1 MIIPENDPRPTFVN
15 QRKYILIGVLIII
28 ALISLFLIYYFVQSP
43 SVMFILFIF
52 LLLLFRF
59 IKTVYDKIKEVLTE
73 IREERNESRPNTIPI
88 RDVNRLRL
96 ALREGD
102 FTPEDY
108 EALLALDDD
117 NELKFLRGASLSD
130 IKRLPILKIPKL
142 NEVNFQEN
150 VEFCSQKLAKVLL
163 EKSCSICL
171 EDYRELDDVITIPCF
186 HQFHKVCISKWLQE
200 KASCPICHSDVF

>member
-1 MIIPENDPRPTFVN
+1 MIIPENDPRSTFVN

-28 ALISLFLIYYFVQSP
+28 ALFSLFLIYYFVQSP

>member
-1 MIIPENDPRPTFVN
+1 MIIPEVNDSRSTFN
-15 QRKYILIGVLIII
+15 QRKYILIGVLITIT
-28 ALISLFLIYYFVQSP
+28 LITLYLIYYFVQSQ
-43 SVMFILFIF
+43 SLMFILFIF
-52 LLLLFRF
+52 LLLFCQF
-59 IKTVYDKIKEVLTE
+59 IKTVYDKIKAILSE
-73 IREERNESRPNTIPI
+73 IREGNNESRPNSIPI

-142 NEVNFQEN
+142 NQVNFQEN

-171 EDYRELDDVITIPCF
+171 EDYKELDDVITIPCF
-186 HQFHKVCISKWLQE
+186 HQFHKICISKWLQE